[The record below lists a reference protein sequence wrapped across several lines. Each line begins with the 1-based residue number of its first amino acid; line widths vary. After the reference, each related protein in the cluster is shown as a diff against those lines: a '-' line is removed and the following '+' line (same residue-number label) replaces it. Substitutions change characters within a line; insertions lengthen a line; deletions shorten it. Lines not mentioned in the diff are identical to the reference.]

1 MKTLTQ
7 LYDENEGD
15 FIDAMVNRFKFSGK
29 QEVVFRKRFIK
40 DNDGCLHQK
49 LADNCE
55 KYLIDQKKIQ
65 DDQKKIPDASQIFR
79 QTLASICAK
88 LEEMGC
94 PPSEGA
100 DRWKNCRC
108 WLREEMFKIWA
119 KEQGL
124 IKPKSIDEC
133 WQELKEKADH
143 QEGLTVE
150 IPALGNMAARPN
162 RKRHEIPVNSHL
174 IYRVDSPKPGHLMLF
189 EREPNGTIVCLC
201 PSEFAPESEYQGKET
216 VLPHPDSEY
225 PYFGSDE
232 LGWEQ
237 LVAVIT
243 PELPPLQWL
252 EDSRQEALEVNQDH
266 LAGLLDYVNGQTN
279 AEVLYTEYLVVNA

>member
-7 LYDENEGD
+7 LYDEYEGD
-15 FIDAMVNRFKFSGK
+15 FIDAMVNRFNLSAKK
-29 QEVVFRKRFIK
+29 DPVFRKRFIK
-40 DNDGCLHQK
+40 DHDGYLHEF
-49 LADNCE
+49 LAQQC
-55 KYLIDQKKIQ
+55 KKELEATEA
-65 DDQKKIPDASQIFR
+65 KAGQIFR
-79 QTLASICAK
+79 QTLASICAN

-94 PPSEGA
+94 PPSEGP
-100 DRWKNCRC
+100 DRWKNCRR
-108 WLREEMFKIWA
+108 WLREVMFPQWA

-133 WQELKEKADH
+133 WQELKEKVAH

-150 IPALGNMAARPN
+150 IPALGNMGARPN

-174 IYRVDSPKPGHLMLF
+174 IYRVDFPKPGHLMLF

-201 PSEFAPESEYQGKET
+201 PSEFAPESEYPGKET
-216 VLPHPDSEY
+216 KLPHPHSEY
-225 PYFGSDE
+225 QYFGSDE

-252 EDSRQEALEVNQDH
+252 EDSRKEALELSQDH
-266 LAGLLDYVNGQTN
+266 LGEVLDYLQQQPN
-279 AEVLYTEYLVVNA
+279 ADVLYTEYLVINAKN

>member
-1 MKTLTQ
+1 MATLTQ
-7 LYDENEGD
+7 LYDEYEGD
-15 FIDAMVNRFKFSGK
+15 FIDGMINHFKFSGK
-29 QEVVFRKRFIK
+29 KEIVFRIRFIK
-40 DNDGCLHQK
+40 DHDGYLHEPLAQK
-49 LADNCE
+49 
-55 KYLIDQKKIQ
+55 YKKKLV
-65 DDQKKIPDASQIFR
+65 DEGNEANAGQIFR
-79 QTLASICAK
+79 QTLASICDK
-88 LEEMGC
+88 LEKMGC
-94 PPSEGA
+94 PPSTEDG
-100 DRWKNCRC
+100 RWKNCRY

-124 IKPKSIDEC
+124 IKLKSIDEC
-133 WQELKEKADH
+133 WQELKEKVAH

-162 RKRHEIPVNSHL
+162 RKRHEIPVNSNL
-174 IYRVDSPKPGHLMLF
+174 IYRVDFPKPGHLILF

-201 PSEFAPESEYQGKET
+201 PSEFAPESEYPGKET
-216 VLPHPDSEY
+216 KLPHPNSEY

-266 LAGLLDYVNGQTN
+266 LAGILDYVNSQTN
-279 AEVLYTEYLVVNA
+279 AEVLYTEYWVVNS

>member
-1 MKTLTQ
+1 M
-7 LYDENEGD
+7 G
-15 FIDAMVNRFKFSGK
+15 
-29 QEVVFRKRFIK
+29 
-40 DNDGCLHQK
+40 
-49 LADNCE
+49 
-55 KYLIDQKKIQ
+55 
-65 DDQKKIPDASQIFR
+65 
-79 QTLASICAK
+79 
-88 LEEMGC
+88 EMGEWGKWRMGELGIGHRASGIGQLLVSNKC
-94 PPSEGA
+94 GIKNNKLTSNKN
-100 DRWKNCRC
+100 RWKNCRR
-108 WLREEMFKIWA
+108 WLREEMFAQWA

-133 WQELKEKADH
+133 WQELKEKVAH

-150 IPALGNMAARPN
+150 IPALGNMGARPN
-162 RKRHEIPVNSHL
+162 RKRHEIPVNSNL
-174 IYRVDSPKPGHLMLF
+174 IYRVDFPKPGHLMLF

-216 VLPHPDSEY
+216 KLPHLNSEY
-225 PYFGSDE
+225 QYFGSDE

-266 LAGLLDYVNGQTN
+266 LAGILDYVNSQTN
-279 AEVLYTEYLVVNA
+279 AEVLYTEYWVVNS